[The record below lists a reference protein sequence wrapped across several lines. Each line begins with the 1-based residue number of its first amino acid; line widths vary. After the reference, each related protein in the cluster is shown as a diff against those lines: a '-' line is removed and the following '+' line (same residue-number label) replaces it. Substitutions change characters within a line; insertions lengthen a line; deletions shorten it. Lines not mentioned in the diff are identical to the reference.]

1 MMARGKR
8 QRMRYRRR
16 EVGLTDYRRRLK
28 LLRGGKPR
36 AVVRVSNTQIVCQL
50 VDYEPDGDKVLA
62 ASSGATLVKDFKWP
76 KKASRKS
83 VPACYLAGYAL
94 AKRATAAGHDTAV
107 LDIGLAASTRGNRVF
122 AALKGMVD
130 GGLDIPHSESVIP
143 DEKRLA
149 GEHIDGK
156 LAKAVEKTR
165 KSIEGA

>member
-1 MMARGKR
+1 MAYG
-8 QRMRYRRR
+8 QPQSIRYRRR
-16 EVGLTDYRRRLK
+16 EAGLTDYRRRQQ

-62 ASSGATLVKDFKWP
+62 ASSGAMLVNDFKWP

-83 VPACYLAGYAL
+83 VPACYRAGYAL
-94 AKRATAAGHDTAV
+94 AKRATAAGDDSAV
-107 LDIGLAASTRGNRVF
+107 IDIGLAASTRGNRVF

-130 GGLDIPHSESVIP
+130 GGLDIPHSESVLP
-143 DEKRLA
+143 DESRLA